1 MLNVLLNAVLNIFLG
16 KLPRACWC
24 VWKSLLGYWVCC
36 VNNHI
41 SVMLKESFDAMM
53 MFHVAA
59 TMNDVQ

>member
-1 MLNVLLNAVLNIFLG
+1 M
-16 KLPRACWC
+16 
-24 VWKSLLGYWVCC
+24 CC
-36 VNNHI
+36 VNDHI